1 MKKHPK
7 LKSAMATLLAVCM
20 LATFPACSGD
30 SSGGSSSTSEG
41 GSSSTTETSTTTDEG
56 SDSSYD
62 LSNLNEPGTVPVLK
76 ETVPLSVLFVQDT
89 NIEDMETNDYTK
101 KLEEEVNVDLSFEY
115 LPAGTDAKQ
124 KLALMISGGDTLP
137 DVICMNLT
145 PIETYSYGSQG
156 YFLPMNDLWDQVG
169 NYSKEYWDNEGAEN
183 MVYVTSPDG
192 NIYGMPRVV
201 EEIGNDYDH
210 RMWINQTWLDALNL
224 EMPTTT
230 DEYYEVLK
238 AFKEQD
244 PNGNG
249 IADEIPLMGNTDG
262 WEHQPWKTLAYSFV
276 YLNDYFDYLIPGE
289 DGKLTV
295 SYIQPEFKGAL
306 EYLNKLCSEG
316 LLDPLSFTQKQ
327 TEFKQVIE
335 NEEIQILGSMCAGS
349 MSVYQVESVRK
360 QDMTHMAPLTG
371 PDGVCY
377 TSYRN
382 TSIPDH
388 FGYITKDCSD
398 PVAAF
403 AMFDYMY
410 TEDMTMQGRYG
421 TKDVDWKEAEEGT
434 TGMYA
439 DMGWDARF
447 EYINS
452 IWGTLQ
458 NHEWGEVHPTLRTYE
473 MSGGQVWNGDE
484 YDSQYMTAK
493 AVPDYVGKIPDEIIY
508 RLNYTQEEAD
518 SIAEFQANR
527 DTLLNEAVAAFVT
540 GTRPIE
546 DFDNFVAEMQS
557 IGLDNF
563 LQVAQTAY
571 DRMQS
576 SSEG

>member
-1 MKKHPK
+1 
-7 LKSAMATLLAVCM
+7 
-20 LATFPACSGD
+20 
-30 SSGGSSSTSEG
+30 
-41 GSSSTTETSTTTDEG
+41 
-56 SDSSYD
+56 
-62 LSNLNEPGTVPVLK
+62 
-76 ETVPLSVLFVQDT
+76 
-89 NIEDMETNDYTK
+89 
-101 KLEEEVNVDLSFEY
+101 
-115 LPAGTDAKQ
+115 
-124 KLALMISGGDTLP
+124 MISGGDTLP

-156 YFLPMNDLWDQVG
+156 YFLPMNDLWEQVG
-169 NYSKEYWDNEGAEN
+169 YYSKEYWDNEGAEN

-224 EMPTTT
+224 EMPTT

-295 SYIQPEFKGAL
+295 SYIQPEFKDAL

-371 PDGVCY
+371 PDGVCW

-388 FGYITKDCSD
+388 FGFITKDCTD

-403 AMFDYMY
+403 ALFDYMY

-458 NHEWGEVHPTLRTYE
+458 NHEWGENHPTLRTYE

-540 GTRPIE
+540 GTRPID

>member
-89 NIEDMETNDYTK
+89 NIEDMETNDY
-101 KLEEEVNVDLSFEY
+101 
-115 LPAGTDAKQ
+115 
-124 KLALMISGGDTLP
+124 
-137 DVICMNLT
+137 
-145 PIETYSYGSQG
+145 
-156 YFLPMNDLWDQVG
+156 
-169 NYSKEYWDNEGAEN
+169 
-183 MVYVTSPDG
+183 
-192 NIYGMPRVV
+192 
-201 EEIGNDYDH
+201 
-210 RMWINQTWLDALNL
+210 
-224 EMPTTT
+224 
-230 DEYYEVLK
+230 
-238 AFKEQD
+238 
-244 PNGNG
+244 
-249 IADEIPLMGNTDG
+249 
-262 WEHQPWKTLAYSFV
+262 
-276 YLNDYFDYLIPGE
+276 
-289 DGKLTV
+289 
-295 SYIQPEFKGAL
+295 
-306 EYLNKLCSEG
+306 LNKLCSEG

-349 MSVYQVESVRK
+349 MSAYQVESVRK

-371 PDGVCY
+371 PDGVCW

-388 FGYITKDCSD
+388 FGFITKDCTD

-403 AMFDYMY
+403 ALFDYMY

-458 NHEWGEVHPTLRTYE
+458 NHEWGENHPTLRTYE

-527 DTLLNEAVAAFVT
+527 
-540 GTRPIE
+540 RHP
-546 DFDNFVAEMQS
+546 
-557 IGLDNF
+557 
-563 LQVAQTAY
+563 AQ
-571 DRMQS
+571 
-576 SSEG
+576 